1 MEGLYVWSSS
11 ERWAASVCWRVALV
25 LMNDECCA
33 GEAEVEVSRPAC
45 SDASF
50 GHDVEAKRINQ
61 GEILVAK
68 AADDVGGVGQ
78 APRGRRQ
85 HAKRLQL
92 FNERQE
98 LQGACLIEAS
108 EKPTVSFC
116 DNECG
121 GDELWRVRKESTEEE
136 VKGVGLVQNEIKADV
151 ST

>member
-1 MEGLYVWSSS
+1 
-11 ERWAASVCWRVALV
+11 
-25 LMNDECCA
+25 MNDECCA
-33 GEAEVEVSRPAC
+33 GQAEVEVSRPAR
-45 SDASF
+45 SDVSF

-78 APRGRRQ
+78 ATRGRWQ
-85 HAKRLQL
+85 DVKRLQL

-108 EKPTVSFC
+108 EERSVFFC
-116 DNECG
+116 HNECG
-121 GDELWRVRKESTEEE
+121 GDELWRVPKESTEEE